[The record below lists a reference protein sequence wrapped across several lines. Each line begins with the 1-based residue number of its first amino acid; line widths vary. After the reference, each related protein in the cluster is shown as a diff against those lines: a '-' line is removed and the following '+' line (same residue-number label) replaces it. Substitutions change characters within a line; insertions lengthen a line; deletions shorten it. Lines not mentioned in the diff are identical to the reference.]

1 MEGAVNTKSPDTDV
15 TSGSVHVRYFAAAR
29 DLAGCAEEQVE
40 LAPGEH
46 TAASVMTRIAV
57 LHPALAPHLARLR
70 VALNGEFADL
80 SARVVAG
87 DELALMPPVAGGAPE
102 ADEGAPGTGA
112 PEPGTGEPAP
122 ATGERS
128 PAERVVRAEIL
139 DVPLVLECCV
149 RDVSHAGAGGVV
161 SFLGLV
167 RDHADGAPVVRLDYE
182 AYVDLATVELRRV
195 LEQVAAQHVGAWL
208 SAQHRVGQLS
218 VGDVAV
224 VVVASA
230 PHRGEAFEA
239 CRAAIDRLKETVP
252 IWKKEWAPGG
262 AAAWVNF
269 G

>member
-1 MEGAVNTKSPDTDV
+1 MEAAINAKNTDTDG
-15 TSGSVHVRYFAAAR
+15 TYGSVHVRYFAAAR
-29 DLAGCAEEQVE
+29 DLAGCADEQVA
-40 LAPGEH
+40 LDPGEH
-46 TAASVMTRIAV
+46 TAASVVARVAA
-57 LHPALAPHLARLR
+57 LHPALGPHVARLR
-70 VALNGEFADL
+70 VALNGEFAEL

-102 ADEGAPGTGA
+102 L
-112 PEPGTGEPAP
+112 
-122 ATGERS
+122 GERA

-139 DVPLVLECCV
+139 DVPLMLERCV

-161 SFLGLV
+161 SFLGVV

-182 AYVDLATVELRRV
+182 AYIELATVELRRV
-195 LEQVAAQHVGAWL
+195 LERVAAQHVGAWL
-208 SAQHRVGQLS
+208 SAQHRVGQLG
-218 VGDVAV
+218 VGDLAV

-262 AAAWVNF
+262 GGAWVNF